1 MREILLIVL
10 ALAALGFALR
20 QRAVTWRTLRR
31 LDEMLAQAM
40 DGTFTAQQFDES
52 QLSAIETRFAQYLS
66 ASAISARRV
75 QEEKEAVKALTGDI
89 SHQVRTPLANIRLY
103 TQLLAEQPLNAQG
116 RTCVNALDAQA
127 EKLQALLEA
136 LVKTSRLET
145 GVLALHPVPTP
156 LSPVISRA
164 AEQYRPKA
172 EARQITLTAE
182 PTDGLTAVFDA
193 KWTEEA
199 LCNLLDNAVKYT
211 PPGGHITVRAV
222 PYELFV
228 RVDVTDTGCG
238 IPEEEQAKIF
248 GRFYRCAAAAQTQG
262 VGIGLY
268 LTRQILSRQGGYIK
282 VSSREGQGSTFSM
295 FLPREA
301 PTPKCDESVISPTA
315 P

>member
-10 ALAALGFALR
+10 ALAALGSALR
-20 QRAVTWRTLRR
+20 QRAATRRTLRR

-40 DGTFTAQQFDES
+40 NGTFAARRFDES
-52 QLSAIETRFAQYLS
+52 QLSAIETRFVQYLS

-75 QEEKEAVKALTGDI
+75 QEEKEAVKTLTGDI
-89 SHQVRTPLANIRLY
+89 SHQVRTPLSNIRLY
-103 TQLLAEQPLNAQG
+103 TQLLAEQPLNEPG
-116 RTCVNALDAQA
+116 RTCVNALDTQA

-145 GVLALHPVPTP
+145 GVLALHPEPAP
-156 LSPVISRA
+156 LSPVILRA
-164 AEQYRPKA
+164 VEQYRSKA
-172 EARQITLTAE
+172 EIKQITLTAE

-211 PPGGHITVRAV
+211 PPGGSVTIRAAA
-222 PYELFV
+222 YEMFV

-238 IPEEEQAKIF
+238 ISEEEQAKIF
-248 GRFYRCAAAAQTQG
+248 GRFYRSAAAAQTPG

-282 VSSREGQGSTFSM
+282 VSSRTGRGSTFSI
-295 FLPREA
+295 FLPRET
-301 PTPKCDESVISPTA
+301 PNPKCDETVRLPTV

>member
-1 MREILLIVL
+1 MRDTLLILL
-10 ALAALGFALR
+10 ALSAFCFALWHR
-20 QRAVTWRTLRR
+20 VKTRRTLRR

-40 DGTFTAQQFDES
+40 NGTFAARQFDES
-52 QLSAIETRFAQYLS
+52 QLSATEARFAQYLS
-66 ASAISARRV
+66 ASAISARQV
-75 QEEKEAVKALTGDI
+75 QVEKDAVKELIGDI

-103 TQLLAEQPLNAQG
+103 TQLLAEQPLNEQG
-116 RTCVNALDAQA
+116 RTCVNALDTQA

-136 LVKTSRLET
+136 LVKISRLET
-145 GVLALHPVPTP
+145 GVLALHPEPAS

-172 EARQITLTAE
+172 AAKQITLAAE
-182 PTDGLTAVFDA
+182 PLENLTAVFDA

-211 PPGGHITVRAV
+211 PPGGSVTIRAAA
-222 PYELFV
+222 YEMFV

-238 IPEEEQAKIF
+238 ISEEEQAKIF
-248 GRFYRCAAAAQTQG
+248 GRFYRSAAAAQTPG

-268 LTRQILSRQGGYIK
+268 LTRQILACQGGYIK
-282 VSSREGQGSTFSM
+282 VSSRMGQGSTFSI

-301 PTPKCDESVISPTA
+301 PNPKCDKTVRLPTV

>member
-1 MREILLIVL
+1 MREVLLILL
-10 ALAALGFALR
+10 ALAALCFALW
-20 QRAVTWRTLRR
+20 QRVKTRRTLRR
-31 LDEMLAQAM
+31 LEEMLSQAIS
-40 DGTFTAQQFDES
+40 GTFAARRFDES
-52 QLSAIETRFAQYLS
+52 QLSATEARFAQYLS

-75 QEEKEAVKALTGDI
+75 REEEDAVKALIGDI

-103 TQLLAEQPLNAQG
+103 TQLLAEQPLNERG
-116 RTCVNALDAQA
+116 RTCVGALDTQA

-145 GVLALHPVPTP
+145 GVLALHPEPAP
-156 LSPVISRA
+156 LSPVILRA
-164 AEQYRPKA
+164 VEQYRSKA
-172 EARQITLTAE
+172 ETKQITLTAE

-199 LCNLLDNAVKYT
+199 LCNLLDNAAKYT
-211 PPGGHITVRAV
+211 PPGGRITVRAV

-228 RVDVTDTGCG
+228 RVDVSDTGSG
-238 IPEEEQAKIF
+238 IPEGEQAKIF
-248 GRFYRCAAAAQTQG
+248 GRFYRGAAAAQTGG

-268 LTRQILSRQGGYIK
+268 LTRQILSREGGYIK
-282 VSSREGQGSTFSM
+282 VSGQEGQGSTFSL

-301 PTPKCDESVISPTA
+301 PASKCDESVISSTA

>member
-20 QRAVTWRTLRR
+20 QRAVTRRTLHR

-40 DGTFTAQQFDES
+40 NGTFAARRFDES
-52 QLSAIETRFAQYLS
+52 QLSATEARFAQYLS

-103 TQLLAEQPLNAQG
+103 TQLLAEQPLNEQG
-116 RTCVNALDAQA
+116 RTCVNALDTQA

-145 GVLALHPVPTP
+145 GVLALHPEPAP
-156 LSPVISRA
+156 LSPVILRA
-164 AEQYRPKA
+164 VEQYRPKA
-172 EARQITLTAE
+172 EVKQITLTAE
-182 PTDGLTAVFDA
+182 PTDNLTAVFDA

-211 PPGGHITVRAV
+211 PPGGRITVRAV

-228 RVDVTDTGCG
+228 RVDVADTGCG
-238 IPEEEQAKIF
+238 IAEDEQARIF

-282 VSSREGQGSTFSM
+282 VSSRVGQGSTFSI
-295 FLPREA
+295 FLPRET